1 MNKVDFENRVISV
14 HDNLALRDD
23 GSVIAM
29 YEVPASIISS
39 MDVEG
44 KIKFKK
50 TKLRS
55 VDEFMEEE

>member
-44 KIKFKK
+44 KTVSYTHLYNKS
-50 TKLRS
+50 L
-55 VDEFMEEE
+55 

>member
-44 KIKFKK
+44 KIKLKK
-50 TKLRS
+50 ELKRYLL
-55 VDEFMEEE
+55 V

>member
-1 MNKVDFENRVISV
+1 MNKVDYENRVISV

-50 TKLRS
+50 ELKRYLL
-55 VDEFMEEE
+55 V